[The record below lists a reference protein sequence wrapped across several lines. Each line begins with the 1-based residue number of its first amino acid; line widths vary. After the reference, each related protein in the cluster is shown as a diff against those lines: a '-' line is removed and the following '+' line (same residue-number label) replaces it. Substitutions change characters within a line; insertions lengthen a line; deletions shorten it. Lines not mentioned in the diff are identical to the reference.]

1 MLDESRLR
9 GALAQL
15 ATGVMALHGR
25 HVIHRDLK
33 PSNVM
38 VLADG
43 RVVLLDFGLV
53 LEVERVGASSA
64 SGEVAG
70 TPRYMAPEQAGGGA
84 VTAAS
89 DWYAVGVMLYEALAG
104 RPPFDGSLYAVL
116 RDKQQLDPPPLP
128 AGPGVPEDLAALC
141 MRLLARDPK
150 QRPDA
155 REVAGIVASQAGSGR
170 AAPAPGGGLVGR
182 NQHLAALQDA
192 CRTLQRQR
200 EPLTV
205 FISGRSGEGKTTL
218 AEHFL
223 APLRGEAA
231 GRHVWPLL
239 RPRVGPLQGA
249 GHAYR
254 RPEQLSAF
262 AAGGGR
268 GPADAGRHWRAGP
281 GLPGPAARAGGRA
294 GRGHTDGGSGR
305 PAGPPAGVPGGAA
318 LLTRICRRSLIV
330 WFIDDL
336 QWGDADSAS
345 ALFEVLRPPEAPAV
359 LFLGAY
365 RSDETE
371 GSAFLATW
379 KELQRKH
386 DVTFADRD
394 VKLTPLTEEE
404 CTELVIRL
412 LGKDTDA
419 IRRRAADFAQETRGN
434 PFLLTELVGCF
445 DPDSDS
451 FEPMPLHEVLARKL
465 GRLPAEAGA
474 LLEVVAVS
482 GQALP
487 LEDASRTAGHALP
500 PVATLTRMRNERLI
514 RLIGP
519 DEGSLVDTYHDRVRE
534 TVLGRMDE
542 GRCKALHLTLAEV
555 IEKDVGAESTEL
567 AAALESGG
575 KLDESGAV
583 PRVYDLAYHFDA
595 AGEKRKA
602 WVYALLAAEQAR
614 RQSALE
620 VAAQQYEIAQRS
632 AAKRPVPSA
641 VASRKAAARPSCSWD
656 GMRTPSNNWKWPAIR
671 RRGLKGKQGS
681 RRYRVRLP
689 SNKDR

>member
-1 MLDESRLR
+1 MTTDPPPTKKADAPLQHVPAQEAREHVGSASAEDSGAGRSDEAVASMEAFLGIVGEGREGSPDTDDSARATRAVERHFPAAQDGEGADRVSLSPFEQVNCLCAAFTGEWDAASPPAIHSYLQRVGEEARPTLLRNLLAIDVVRRRAAGEQPRARSTSNASRSSPLSCGR
-9 GALAQL
+9 RSCTCPPGAAPRRRTRRSRSRGPSGRRPPAGWATTGSWGSWAAAAWAWFTRRSTCSAATASPSRRCPPWTGGRCTASSASSAPWPTSTTPTSSVYTRWRAMASSGSSPWSCWRGRISSATSAPAACWTSRVCGALAQL

-305 PAGPPAGVPGGAA
+305 PAGPPAGVPGA
-318 LLTRICRRSLIV
+318 LRFTDC
-330 WFIDDL
+330 
-336 QWGDADSAS
+336 AS
-345 ALFEVLRPPEAPAV
+345 A
-359 LFLGAY
+359 G
-365 RSDETE
+365 
-371 GSAFLATW
+371 
-379 KELQRKH
+379 
-386 DVTFADRD
+386 
-394 VKLTPLTEEE
+394 
-404 CTELVIRL
+404 
-412 LGKDTDA
+412 
-419 IRRRAADFAQETRGN
+419 
-434 PFLLTELVGCF
+434 
-445 DPDSDS
+445 
-451 FEPMPLHEVLARKL
+451 
-465 GRLPAEAGA
+465 
-474 LLEVVAVS
+474 
-482 GQALP
+482 
-487 LEDASRTAGHALP
+487 
-500 PVATLTRMRNERLI
+500 
-514 RLIGP
+514 
-519 DEGSLVDTYHDRVRE
+519 VR
-534 TVLGRMDE
+534 
-542 GRCKALHLTLAEV
+542 
-555 IEKDVGAESTEL
+555 
-567 AAALESGG
+567 
-575 KLDESGAV
+575 
-583 PRVYDLAYHFDA
+583 
-595 AGEKRKA
+595 
-602 WVYALLAAEQAR
+602 
-614 RQSALE
+614 
-620 VAAQQYEIAQRS
+620 
-632 AAKRPVPSA
+632 
-641 VASRKAAARPSCSWD
+641 
-656 GMRTPSNNWKWPAIR
+656 
-671 RRGLKGKQGS
+671 
-681 RRYRVRLP
+681 
-689 SNKDR
+689 